1 MEAIVVTDGG
11 RILGLGDLGCQ
22 VHLLSKNLQIPSLPL
37 PSSSFQIDHAWSK
50 AAIMR
55 SFKLPSFQ
63 ICFLLCFTKTE
74 SEDF

>member
-1 MEAIVVTDGG
+1 MVVAFWDWV
-11 RILGLGDLGCQ
+11 ILDARFIFFL
-22 VHLLSKNLQIPSLPL
+22 KNLQIPFLPL
-37 PSSSFQIDHAWSK
+37 PSSSSQIDHACSK

-63 ICFLLCFTKTE
+63 ICFLLHFTKTG

>member
-1 MEAIVVTDGG
+1 VEAIVVTDGG

-22 VHLLSKNLQIPSLPL
+22 VHLLSKNLQIPFLPL
-37 PSSSFQIDHAWSK
+37 PSSSQIDHACSK

-63 ICFLLCFTKTE
+63 ICFLLHFTKTE